1 MLVNTLRDY
10 ADPDAY
16 FAITILPDRPA
27 GWFADDVDEGHPGY
41 DRPMPGRAARRA
53 IELYG
58 AAREAGRV
66 TLESRPSP
74 DAPGS

>member
-1 MLVNTLRDY
+1 VNTLRDY

-27 GWFADDVDEGHPGY
+27 GWFADDVGPEDAPGY

-66 TLESRPSP
+66 RPS
-74 DAPGS
+74 